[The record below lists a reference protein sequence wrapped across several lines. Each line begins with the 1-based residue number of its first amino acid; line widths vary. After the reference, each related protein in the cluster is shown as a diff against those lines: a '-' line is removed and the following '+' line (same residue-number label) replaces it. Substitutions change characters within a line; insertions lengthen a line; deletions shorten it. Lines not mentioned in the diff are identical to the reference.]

1 MNSKPMNVS
10 TTPAA
15 TAPRVRTAEQQLEEA
30 TYEVNSARRALLEN
44 CTSAVERLESFA
56 ARCREELTRAQ
67 ADIDGRTGWGEYVA
81 TKLPQRI
88 AHEATWGLANA
99 LSEVETASSYAT
111 RYACARATLAALE
124 SLKAA
129 AAAEPPACAP
139 GCTHGAAWTNCRR
152 LAS

>member
-15 TAPRVRTAEQQLEEA
+15 PAPVRVRTVAQQLEEA

-88 AHEATWGLANA
+88 AHEATWGLSNA
-99 LSEVETASSYAT
+99 LSEVETASGYAT
-111 RYACARATLAALE
+111 RYACARATLAALD
-124 SLKAA
+124 SVKAA
-129 AAAEPPACAP
+129 EAAVTCAP